1 MPATIQSGEGVPPFA
16 LRGDGG
22 LLNLRG
28 SMSQLPPANPTPEG
42 TTPVYEPA
50 FETAVQGFWAKN
62 RQVILAVVLVVL
74 LAIIGREAWQYLAA
88 SRERGVQAEYA
99 KAGDQS
105 AKLEAF
111 AAANSGHTLAGVAYL
126 RIADE
131 KYTAGDYK
139 NAATQYQKAAN
150 NLKNPALLGR
160 ARIGAAVSQYNG
172 GDQSAGEA
180 ALKAIS
186 ADAALDNGARAE
198 AAYHLASLAA
208 EAGKADDVKKYADE
222 ASKIDATSSW
232 AQRATM
238 LTIRTPGA
246 KQADVTAPTLSFKPG
261 GE

>member
-1 MPATIQSGEGVPPFA
+1 
-16 LRGDGG
+16 LRAAGAA
-22 LLNLRG
+22 LNLRG

-62 RQVILAVVLVVL
+62 RQGILIVVVVAL

-88 SRERGVQAEYA
+88 SREQGVQAEYA
-99 KAGDQS
+99 KAEG

-111 AAANSGHTLAGVAYL
+111 AAANSGHALAGVAYL
-126 RIADE
+126 RMADE
-131 KYTAGDYK
+131 KFTAGDFK
-139 NAATQYQKAAN
+139 NAAGHYQKAAG

-160 ARIGAAVSQYNG
+160 ARLGAAISQLNG
-172 GDQSAGEA
+172 GDQAAGEA
-180 ALKAIS
+180 ALKGIS
-186 ADAALDNGARAE
+186 ADAALDKGARAE
-198 AAYHLASLAA
+198 ATYHLAALAA

-222 ASKIDATSSW
+222 ASKIDGTSTW

-238 LTIRTPGA
+238 LVVRAPGA
-246 KQADVTAPTLSFKPG
+246 AKPAETPAPTLTFKPG